1 MKQVQ
6 SANRSTISISI
17 IFLSWWQDFFY
28 YLFCISLFLCD
39 SKYLHCSD
47 DVTTLSLDSGNTQNV
62 ITTRTPSRQVWRTM
76 LRSLQLT
83 IVLVYDPSESKGQ
96 TGLVKN
102 GANSQTGFSSLI
114 SVIKRVVMFKQ
125 SHTTYW
131 LPLH

>member
-1 MKQVQ
+1 
-6 SANRSTISISI
+6 
-17 IFLSWWQDFFY
+17 
-28 YLFCISLFLCD
+28 
-39 SKYLHCSD
+39 
-47 DVTTLSLDSGNTQNV
+47 
-62 ITTRTPSRQVWRTM
+62 M

-125 SHTTYW
+125 SHTTY
-131 LPLH
+131 